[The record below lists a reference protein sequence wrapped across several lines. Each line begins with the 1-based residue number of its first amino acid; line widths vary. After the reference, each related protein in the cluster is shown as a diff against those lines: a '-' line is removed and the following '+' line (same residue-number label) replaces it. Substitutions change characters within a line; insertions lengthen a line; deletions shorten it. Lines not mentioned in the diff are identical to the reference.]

1 MNASILSA
9 EALERSLSI
18 RDLTDPAAG
27 PHALQ
32 LLVSSVAEAL
42 RGTWRCDV
50 RVHRAR
56 PIVPIEDNYDRLH
69 YPADGAARDARYT
82 RYVDETHVLRTQTSA
97 MIPAL
102 LKSLA
107 SAPPEVRGAARTG
120 ARGGGVGGSP
130 PIVKDLLLSC
140 PGLVYRRDVI
150 DRLHT
155 SEPHQLDLWRIREG
169 APLERADLLVMI
181 DAVTRSLLPGLPAR
195 SIEASHPYTVGGLQ
209 IDVLAAGAWVEIG
222 ECGVALPAL
231 LAEEGL
237 DPARWSGLAMGL
249 GLDRILMLKKG
260 LDDIRLL
267 RSTDE
272 RVAAQMLDL
281 SPYRPVSRQPPIRRD
296 LSIAVASADTPEEL
310 GDRVRVALGDR
321 ATSVEAIEVLSET
334 PGDALPKAAALR
346 IGLGPGQK
354 NVLLRIVLRDLDRT
368 LTHPEANALR
378 DHIYAALHQ
387 GSVHQWAS
395 SAKRV

>member
-42 RGTWRCDV
+42 KHTWRCEV
-50 RVHRAR
+50 RVHRAS
-56 PIVPIEDNYDRLH
+56 PIVPVEDNYDRLH

-82 RYVDETHVLRTQTSA
+82 RYVDARHVLRTQTSA
-97 MIPAL
+97 MIPGL
-102 LKSLA
+102 LRRLA
-107 SAPPEVRGAARTG
+107 TPPADV
-120 ARGGGVGGSP
+120 
-130 PIVKDLLLSC
+130 LLAC

-155 SEPHQLDLWRIREG
+155 GEPHQLDLWRIREG

-181 DAVTRSLLPGLPAR
+181 DAVTRSMLPGLPAR
-195 SIEASHPYTVGGLQ
+195 SIAASHPYTVGGLQ
-209 IDVLAAGAWVEIG
+209 IDVLAGGAWVEIG

-231 LAEEGL
+231 LAQEGL

-249 GLDRILMLKKG
+249 GLDRVLMLRKG

-310 GDRVRVALGDR
+310 GDRVRMALGDR

-334 PGDALPKAAALR
+334 AGDALPTAAARR

-378 DHIYAALHQ
+378 DHIYAVLHQ

-395 SAKRV
+395 SGKRA

>member
-1 MNASILSA
+1 
-9 EALERSLSI
+9 
-18 RDLTDPAAG
+18 
-27 PHALQ
+27 
-32 LLVSSVAEAL
+32 
-42 RGTWRCDV
+42 
-50 RVHRAR
+50 
-56 PIVPIEDNYDRLH
+56 
-69 YPADGAARDARYT
+69 
-82 RYVDETHVLRTQTSA
+82 

-102 LKSLA
+102 LRSLA
-107 SAPPEVRGAARTG
+107 MAPPADV
-120 ARGGGVGGSP
+120 
-130 PIVKDLLLSC
+130 LLAC

-155 SEPHQLDLWRIREG
+155 GEPHQLDLWRIREG
-169 APLERADLLVMI
+169 APLERAGLLAMI
-181 DAVTRSLLPGLPAR
+181 AIVTRSLLPGLEAR
-195 SIEASHPYTVGGLQ
+195 SITASHPYTEGGLQ
-209 IDVLAAGAWVEIG
+209 IDVLAGGAWVEIG

-231 LAEEGL
+231 LAQEGL

-310 GDRVRVALGDR
+310 GDRVREALGDR
-321 ATSVEAIEVLSET
+321 AASVEAIEVLSET
-334 PGDALPKAAALR
+334 PGDALPEAAAQR
-346 IGLGPGQK
+346 IGLGAGQK

-395 SAKRV
+395 MAKRG